1 MQWYKLPR
9 AMLQPLETSARAI
22 AIARRL
28 VAAIALVALGACTP
42 QAQLLMSL
50 IPDGTIPMLL
60 SHFERVDDTN
70 RRRISEFEQR
80 RAWAGLARFAEEN
93 LKVDKSNSDWWT
105 IAGYA
110 YSQAGQRKRATA
122 CYTEVVRLSPEDA
135 LGWNL
140 LAQSYRLD
148 GQPERALQIV
158 NRALNVNRETP
169 PTWIL
174 LGHILSD
181 LNRLEPAVKSYQE
194 AIRLDQR
201 YGEAWLGL
209 GKAYSRLGKTAEVR
223 EVAKVLEKLDPA
235 LAREL
240 AGSMAK

>member
-1 MQWYKLPR
+1 MPQLLP
-9 AMLQPLETSARAI
+9 TSACVA

-28 VAAIALVALGACTP
+28 IAAIALVVFGACTP
-42 QAQLLMSL
+42 QQQLLMSL

-60 SHFERVDDTN
+60 SHFEQVSDTN

-80 RAWAGLARFAEEN
+80 RDWDGLARFAEEN
-93 LKVDKSNSDWWT
+93 LKIDKSNSDWWT

-110 YSQAGQRKRATA
+110 YSQAGQRKQATA
-122 CYTEVVRLSPEDA
+122 CYAEVVRLSPEDA

-140 LAQSYRLD
+140 LAQSYRRD

-174 LGHILSD
+174 LGDIYSD
-181 LNRLEPAVKSYQE
+181 LNRFEPAVKSYQE
-194 AIRLDQR
+194 ALRLDQR
-201 YGEAWLGL
+201 IGYAWLGM
-209 GKAYSRLGKTAEVR
+209 GKAYARLGRSAEVKEIVR
-223 EVAKVLEKLDPA
+223 TLEKLDPA

-240 AGSMAK
+240 AAATAK

>member
-1 MQWYKLPR
+1 MP
-9 AMLQPLETSARAI
+9 QPVDMSARA
-22 AIARRL
+22 AVIARRL
-28 VAAIALVALGACTP
+28 AAAIALVALGACTP
-42 QAQLLMSL
+42 QTQLLMSL

-80 RAWAGLARFAEEN
+80 RDWDGLARFAEEN
-93 LKVDKSNSDWWT
+93 LKVDQSNSDWWT
-105 IAGYA
+105 VAGYA

-122 CYTEVVRLSPEDA
+122 CYSEVVRLSPEDQ

-158 NRALNVNRETP
+158 NRALNVNKETP

-174 LGHILSD
+174 LGDIYSD
-181 LNRLEPAVKSYQE
+181 LGRFESAVKAYQE
-194 AIRLDQR
+194 ALKLDQR
-201 YGEAWLGL
+201 IGQAWLGM
-209 GKAYSRLGKTAEVR
+209 GKAYARLGRSAEVK
-223 EVAKVLEKLDPA
+223 EVAKTLEKLDPA

-240 AGSMAK
+240 AASTSK